1 MTTISDNIKTTLT
14 AALQPKFIEVLDD
27 SQAHA
32 GHEGAKAGGGHYYLT
47 IVSEQFA
54 DKSRIKRHQIIYGA
68 LGDMMKHDIH
78 ALSIKA
84 FTPEEQPQQQ
94 EI

>member
-1 MTTISDNIKTTLT
+1 MTNRTDTIKDILT
-14 AALQPKFIEVLDD
+14 KALQPTFIQVLDD

-32 GHEGAKAGGGHYYLT
+32 GHEGAKSGGGHFYLT
-47 IVSEQFA
+47 MVSDEFNG
-54 DKSRIKRHQIIYGA
+54 KSHIQRHQLVYKA
-68 LGDMMKHDIH
+68 LGDMMTSDIH

-94 EI
+94 GI

>member
-1 MTTISDNIKTTLT
+1 MTTISDNIKNSLT
-14 AALQPKFIEVLDD
+14 EALQPEFIQVLDD

-47 IVSEQFA
+47 IVSSEFA
-54 DKSRIKRHQIIYGA
+54 SKSRIQRHQLIYGA
-68 LGDMMKHDIH
+68 LGDMMKQDIH

-84 FTPEEQPQQQ
+84 FTPEEQPNQQ
-94 EI
+94 ET

>member
-1 MTTISDNIKTTLT
+1 MTRRTDIIKNTLT
-14 AALQPKFIEVLDD
+14 NALQPTFIQVLDD

-32 GHEGAKAGGGHYYLT
+32 GHEGAKSGGGHFYLT
-47 IVSEQFA
+47 IVSSEFNGQ
-54 DKSRIKRHQIIYGA
+54 SRIQRHQRIYAA
-68 LGDMMKHDIH
+68 LGNMMKQEIH